1 MATSPT
7 TSDAAF
13 FRPTRPLRHEQVDDL
28 LKLEKAAR
36 KITSILDLDELIDR
50 VVGDIALSFGCM
62 EASIFLRD
70 ESGES
75 VVLAGVHGCTV
86 NHKGH
91 CFKIGKEGMV
101 GYVAATGQ
109 MRYAPDVSKDPY
121 YVACEPQT
129 QSEVAIPLEV
139 DGKTIGVFIAA
150 HHDLDAFS
158 PEQIRLLQALCSHV
172 AVAVHNAQRFQRER
186 RERELMLREAEEAR
200 AIQEALLPRSSP
212 FVPGFSIT
220 GHSAPARTVGGDWY
234 DFIPMD
240 DGRWGLVLADVAGKG
255 TAAALLMSA
264 TRGMLRSLAEACC
277 TPAEVLQRL
286 NKLMAADFP
295 NGRFVTMVYGVL
307 DPEKG
312 NVTFANAG
320 HLHPLLI
327 DKSGARFL
335 ATETGLPLG
344 LSCTAT
350 FSEVEVPLH
359 EGARL
364 VFYSDGITEATNAS
378 GEEYGLP
385 RLEQHFANPEASA
398 ESILEDVRSHTL
410 PGALQDDATAIVVK
424 A

>member
-13 FRPTRPLRHEQVDDL
+13 FRPARPLRPDQVDDL

-50 VVGDIALSFGCM
+50 VVSDIALSFGCM

-70 ESGES
+70 DRGES

-86 NHKGH
+86 HSKGH
-91 CFKIGKEGMV
+91 CLKIGKEGMV

-121 YVACEPQT
+121 YIACEAHT

-139 DGKTIGVFIAA
+139 EGKTIGVFIAA

-186 RERELMLREAEEAR
+186 RERELMVREAQEAR
-200 AIQEALLPRSSP
+200 TIQEALLPRTSP
-212 FVPGFSIT
+212 FVPGFAIT
-220 GHSAPARTVGGDWY
+220 GHSAPAGTVGGDWY
-234 DFIPMD
+234 DFIPLE
-240 DGRWGLVLADVAGKG
+240 DGRWGLVLADVSGKG

-277 TPAEVLQRL
+277 TPAEVLQKL
-286 NKLMAADFP
+286 NRLMAADFP

-307 DPEKG
+307 DPEKRTL
-312 NVTFANAG
+312 TFANAG
-320 HLHPLLI
+320 HLHPLLV
-327 DKSGARFL
+327 DPSGSRFV
-335 ATETGLPLG
+335 ATDLGLPLG

-350 FSEVEVPLH
+350 FSEVSVPLQ
-359 EGARL
+359 EGSRL
-364 VFYSDGITEATNAS
+364 VFYSDGITEAANPSDEA
-378 GEEYGLP
+378 YGVA
-385 RLEQHFANPEASA
+385 RLEQHFANPQASA
-398 ESILEDVRSHTL
+398 ESILAEVRSHAL
-410 PGALQDDATAIVVK
+410 PAALQDDATVIVVK